1 MKDIGGQRPSE
12 FLSKNTVLASLH
24 ELIAKRAM
32 ETHKVMD
39 THMQSRATQV
49 DGTPWIESLVSFI
62 STITIG
68 EIITKATA
76 EANTHPSPTART
88 FASTKATAG
97 RKAMKDI
104 EETQKGEGSHKE
116 DAMLQRAAECLLYK
130 LEGTTSHRW
139 RATTQLMTWVA
150 NDIPMLA
157 TTLLPDIFPA
167 TNIRK
172 KDREPNTVLMNTAT
186 PKQWNNLATAEK
198 EMPDLLKFKPE
209 QWESGKDTNKHKLKM
224 ITNTALTQHIKKL
237 NALFLL
243 EAVAELANIDSLR
256 EAKRNKVDHHEDSKR
271 AAKEALRNS
280 YISGARGYLDTSE
293 AQYDEASLERAIKKA
308 YESGKER
315 LGKLVDQAHQDAKR
329 DGTDNPMK
337 RFLTEGNTACP
348 DCNAARVTKYLV
360 GDPKNPSKA
369 IFDHLNHCGEEGRK
383 RKRATPTDNN
393 GAKRN
398 NLEPPRNGGPS
409 PGPSVRG
416 ASQRGRVHGNNRG
429 RGNYMGN
436 TFRGQPEWGPQAP
449 RNMNNREE
457 YQGSPEMVQP
467 MQRNNGQGFG
477 YHTQEYRERNDSR
490 NFQQNQG
497 PWMHQQKFNGANYN
511 GPRQSH

>member
-1 MKDIGGQRPSE
+1 M
-12 FLSKNTVLASLH
+12 
-24 ELIAKRAM
+24 IAEKA
-32 ETHKVMD
+32 MD
-39 THMQSRATQV
+39 THRVLEEHIESKATQV
-49 DGTPWIESLVSFI
+49 DGTPWIESLISCI
-62 STITIG
+62 STMTVG

-76 EANTHPSPTART
+76 EANIHPSPTART
-88 FASTKATAG
+88 FATIKAKAG
-97 RKAMKDI
+97 KKALKDN
-104 EETQKGEGSHKE
+104 EETQKGKEPHKE
-116 DAMLQRAAECLLYK
+116 DTMLQRAAECMLHK
-130 LEGTTSHRW
+130 LEGTTSNRW

-150 NDIPMLA
+150 NNIPILA
-157 TTLLPDIFPA
+157 TTLLPDIFTA
-167 TNIRK
+167 TNIK
-172 KDREPNTVLMNTAT
+172 NKDREPNTVLMNTAT
-186 PKQWNNLATAEK
+186 PKQWNNLATAER

-209 QWESGKDTNKHKLKM
+209 QWESGKDTNKHKLKT
-224 ITNTALTQHIKKL
+224 ITNTALTQHIKKI

-280 YISGARGYLDTSE
+280 YMSGTRGYLDTSE
-293 AQYDEASLERAIKKA
+293 AQYDEASLERAIKKV

-315 LGKLVDQAHQDAKR
+315 LGKLVNQAHQDAKR
-329 DGTDNPMK
+329 DGTGNPMR
-337 RFLTEGNTACP
+337 RFLTEGNTECP
-348 DCNAARVTKYLV
+348 DCKTAGVTKYLV
-360 GDPKNPSKA
+360 GDPKNPAKV
-369 IFDHLNHCGEEGRK
+369 IFDHLNHCGKEGRK
-383 RKRATPTDNN
+383 RKGATPTEDNM
-393 GAKRN
+393 AKRN
-398 NLEPPRNGGPS
+398 NLEPPRNGGPP

-429 RGNYMGN
+429 RGNYTGN

-449 RNMNNREE
+449 WNTNSRGR

-497 PWMHQQKFNGANYN
+497 PWMHQQNFNGSNHN
-511 GPRQSH
+511 GPH